1 VKSKRPIA
9 LDFFCGA
16 GGLSLGFQQAGFDV
30 VAAFDSDPIHVE
42 AHAKNFPKSFSCCAD
57 VRTLTGKTVRKLAG
71 LQKVDIVIGGP
82 PCQGFSMI
90 GKRKMDDPRN
100 SLLEEYCRL
109 IGELSPSYFIIE
121 NVAGL
126 MYGGARQ
133 ILAHCLRK
141 LRNDGFKWVTPIK
154 ILDAADYGIPQRRK
168 RVIVLGYKRGEPK
181 PEYPAPTRKIVTV
194 KQAIGDLEVIGN
206 DQTLF
211 KSDVFSGRLGRAS
224 RYARQ
229 LRIGSQELTGCLR
242 AVHTKEVVRRFKA
255 TRPGQV
261 EPISHFPRL
270 HELAVSPTLRAGTP
284 RQYGGFTAARP
295 IHPKQHRCITVRE
308 AARLHSFPDQFTFH
322 PTQWHGFR
330 QVGNAVPP
338 ALAKIVAHQLIRL
351 IKD

>member
-1 VKSKRPIA
+1 MEVPGRSWR
-9 LDFFCGA
+9 
-16 GGLSLGFQQAGFDV
+16 
-30 VAAFDSDPIHVE
+30 
-42 AHAKNFPKSFSCCAD
+42 
-57 VRTLTGKTVRKLAG
+57 
-71 LQKVDIVIGGP
+71 IV
-82 PCQGFSMI
+82 
-90 GKRKMDDPRN
+90 
-100 SLLEEYCRL
+100 
-109 IGELSPSYFIIE
+109 
-121 NVAGL
+121 
-126 MYGGARQ
+126 
-133 ILAHCLRK
+133 LRK

-168 RVIVLGYKRGEPK
+168 RVIVLGYNVANQNPSILHPQE
-181 PEYPAPTRKIVTV
+181 KIVTV

-242 AVHTKEVVRRFKA
+242 AVHTKESSTAFQA

-295 IHPKQHRCITVRE
+295 IHPKQHRCIMFVKPLDCTLSPISLPFIQHNGM
-308 AARLHSFPDQFTFH
+308 ALDRLATLFLL
-322 PTQWHGFR
+322 R
-330 QVGNAVPP
+330 
-338 ALAKIVAHQLIRL
+338 
-351 IKD
+351 